1 MFANFQLKTLG
12 SVCKDLK
19 TPYHRNVSDMVQF
32 MALYS
37 TIYSTTEPH
46 FFHTFLFHI
55 ISMVL
60 HIDIYGRARFT
71 PPPPP
76 PFSDN
81 NNQVLIIFSTI
92 ILAQT
97 KRERK
102 NRKIEKSR
110 FKREV
115 ESNPGPPKD
124 AMN

>member
-1 MFANFQLKTLG
+1 MFDNFQLKTLG
-12 SVCKDLK
+12 SVCKDLI
-19 TPYHRNVSDMVQF
+19 TPYHRNVSDMDQF

-60 HIDIYGRARFT
+60 HIDIYGRAQFT
-71 PPPPP
+71 PPPP

-110 FKREV
+110 SKRERCNRTRV
-115 ESNPGPPKD
+115 HQK
-124 AMN
+124 MQ